1 MIAGRP
7 SRAGHSLVLGTGRRM
22 FPEGVH
28 APLRL
33 ADSMITSKGVII
45 ATYGPVRSS
54 RSDER

>member
-1 MIAGRP
+1 
-7 SRAGHSLVLGTGRRM
+7 M

-28 APLRL
+28 APLRA